1 MRENN
6 STNKN
11 PLELALE
18 AFQKG
23 TEKIET
29 SRIELEE
36 FVDFVIEKQENFSNN
51 EKEFTE
57 KMSQII
63 SLLSNNLE
71 LYENITMNLHSNFKN
86 VLSNFQ
92 TNFQQSVNS
101 SKLVTINLNDA
112 DRTSLQDVD
121 IQFKKYFRL
130 KYFHLGINALLLIIV
145 GVSGYFTT
153 LFYETSVQT
162 KTEARQE
169 FLLQLERNDEIIV
182 KQVIWNA
189 QVNERTMLK
198 DWSKSNPNDSRS
210 YESFR
215 NGIISA
221 NSKVQLFENLQNDN
235 NVGK

>member
-235 NVGK
+235 IVGK

>member
-29 SRIELEE
+29 SRIKLEE

-235 NVGK
+235 IVGK

>member
-130 KYFHLGINALLLIIV
+130 
-145 GVSGYFTT
+145 
-153 LFYETSVQT
+153 LF
-162 KTEARQE
+162 K
-169 FLLQLERNDEIIV
+169 
-182 KQVIWNA
+182 
-189 QVNERTMLK
+189 
-198 DWSKSNPNDSRS
+198 
-210 YESFR
+210 
-215 NGIISA
+215 
-221 NSKVQLFENLQNDN
+221 
-235 NVGK
+235 